1 MNLATG
7 IFMLGNME
15 KVREHGE
22 KALHLDPDYMFARNP
37 LKMIHRIEGKRSQAG
52 LQRWLAAY
60 CTL

>member
-37 LKMIHRIEGKRSQAG
+37 LTMIHRIGGERS
-52 LQRWLAAY
+52 
-60 CTL
+60 